1 MADMV
6 GAVMVVGAGIS
17 GMQTSLDLAESGF
30 KVYLVEKTSSIGG
43 VMAALDKTFPT
54 NDCAMCTIAPTLV
67 GTGRHHNIEVITCS
81 DIDKVE
87 GDIGN
92 FTVSLT
98 KHPRYINEEK
108 CTGCGLCA
116 QYCPREAISE
126 FDRGTGLR
134 SATFIPFP
142 QAVPLRY
149 RIDRDSCMGCGLCE
163 QYCKAN
169 AVDYGQEDEKITLNV
184 GSVVLSPGFETFDP
198 QIKSEY
204 GFGVFDNVVTSM
216 QFERILNASGPFA
229 GSVLRPSDGKHPM
242 KIAWIQCIG
251 SRDVKV
257 DRQFCSAVCCTYAT
271 KEAIIAKEHTK
282 GTECQIFFMDMRTFG
297 KGFDE
302 YYERAKKEYGVKYTR
317 CRVAHVEEIPTT
329 NDLKIVYR
337 TESGDLKEEVF
348 NLVVLSVGL
357 ETTEE
362 IKELGRKFNVDLN
375 KYGYCSTRIFSP
387 LKTSREGVYVSGVF
401 SSPKDIPDTV
411 AQASGAAVKASG
423 PISSERDSLVTVKEY
438 PHEKEVAGQEPRIGV
453 FCCHCGINIGGVVD
467 VPQVTE
473 YAKSLPNVVHTEH
486 NLYTCSQDTQKKI
499 REKIKEHDLNRVI
512 VASCTPR
519 THEPLFQN
527 TVKEAGLNPYLFEL
541 TSTREHSSW
550 VHKNDPDAATEKA
563 KHLVAMAVEKVRRN
577 KSVKKIP
584 VQCTNA
590 ALIVGGGIA
599 GLTAALDLANQ
610 GSRVYIVEKEK
621 ELGGNLRNI
630 HHTLTGEDPGKF
642 LDDIIAQVNKNKEI
656 EVFADATLDNV
667 TGYIGNFGAAI
678 TQNGNLHEVKAGAII
693 VATGAKE
700 LKPHGQYMYGEDPRV
715 MTQLEYDELLSKSD
729 SKYKTVVMVQCV
741 GSREEGRE
749 YCSRVC
755 CSEAVK
761 NAIKTKDQNPAT
773 NVYVLYRD
781 LRTYGF
787 REEFY
792 KEAREKGIFFLS
804 YSRDDK
810 PIVENIGEKLT
821 VSINDNI
828 LKKKLVFKPDALVLS
843 SATIPPEENEELAK
857 ILKIPLTEHGFFL
870 EAHMKIKPVDFAAA
884 GIFMCGMGHSP
895 KFLDETISQASGAA
909 SRAMTILSKTELYTE
924 GISAVVDEKRCTGC
938 GLCEANCAYDA
949 IKVED
954 EMGYAQVNE
963 ALCMGCGAC
972 SCMCPSNVPY
982 LRQFEP
988 GQLMS
993 MVDKALY

>member
-1 MADMV
+1 MVEKV
-6 GAVMVVGAGIS
+6 GAVLVVGGGIS

-81 DIDKVE
+81 DIDEVE
-87 GDIGN
+87 GEIGN
-92 FTVSLT
+92 FTVQLT

-126 FDRGTGLR
+126 FDRGVGLR

-149 RIDRDSCMGCGLCE
+149 RIDREQCMGCGLCE

-169 AVDYGQEDEKITLNV
+169 AVDYGQEEEKISLNV
-184 GSVVLSPGFETFDP
+184 GSIVLSPGFKTFDP
-198 QIKSEY
+198 TIKSEY
-204 GFGVFDNVVTSM
+204 GYGVYDNVVTAM

-257 DRQFCSAVCCTYAT
+257 NRRYCSAVCCTYAT
-271 KEAIIAKEHTK
+271 KEAIIAKDHTK
-282 GTECQIFFMDMRTFG
+282 GTECHIFYMDIRTFG

-302 YYERAKKEYGVKYTR
+302 YYERAKKEYGVNYTR
-317 CRVAHVEEIPTT
+317 CRVAHVEEVPQT

-337 TESGDLKEEVF
+337 TEEGELAEEVF

-357 ETTEE
+357 EPPENIE
-362 IKELGRKFNVDLN
+362 ELGKKFGIELN
-375 KYGYCSTRIFSP
+375 DYGFCKTDMFTP
-387 LKTSREGVYVSGVF
+387 LETSRAGVYVSGSF

-411 AQASGAAVKASG
+411 AQASGAAIKASE
-423 PISSERDSLVTVKEY
+423 PIFSQRDTLVTVKEY
-438 PHEKEVAGQEPRIGV
+438 PPEKEVFGEEPRIGV

-467 VPQVTE
+467 VPALTE
-473 YAKSLPNVVHTEH
+473 FAKTLPNVVHTEH
-486 NLYTCSQDTQKKI
+486 NLYTCSQDTQGKI
-499 REKIKEHDLNRVI
+499 RDKIKEHDLNRVI

-527 TVKEAGLNPYLFEL
+527 TVKDAGLNPFLFEL

-550 VHKNDPDAATEKA
+550 VHKNEPEKATEKA
-563 KHLVAMAVEKVRRN
+563 KHLVAMAVEKSRRN
-577 KSVKKIP
+577 KLVIKSP
-584 VQCTNA
+584 VECINA

-599 GLTAALDLANQ
+599 GMTAALDLARQ
-610 GSRVYIVEKEK
+610 KSKVYIVEKEN
-621 ELGGNLRNI
+621 ELGGNLHNI
-630 HHTLTGEDPGKF
+630 HHTLTGDDPEKF
-642 LDDIIAQVNKNKEI
+642 LQDIIKKVEENENI
-656 EVFADATLDNV
+656 EVFLEASLSDIN
-667 TGYIGNFGAAI
+667 GYIGNFKANI
-678 TQNGNLHEVKAGAII
+678 SQKDNENEVECGIVI

-700 LKPHGQYMYGEDPRV
+700 LKPEGKYRYGEDPRV
-715 MTQLEYDELLSKSD
+715 MTQLEFDKKLHDKDFSGNN
-729 SKYKTVVMVQCV
+729 VVMIQCV

-755 CSEAVK
+755 CSEALK
-761 NAIKTKDQNPAT
+761 NALKTKELNPDA
-773 NVYVLYRD
+773 NVYILYRD
-781 LRTYGF
+781 VRTYGF

-792 KEAREKGIFFLS
+792 RQAREKGVFLIQ
-804 YSRDDK
+804 YNNDDCPK
-810 PIVENIGEKLT
+810 VVKDNEKLK
-821 VSINDNI
+821 VYVKDHI
-828 LKKKLVFKPDALVLS
+828 LKQKLVIEPDVLVLS
-843 SATIPPEENEELAK
+843 TATVPYKDNEKLAQT
-857 ILKIPLTEHGFFL
+857 LKIPTTEYGFFL

-884 GIFMCGMGHSP
+884 GIFLCGSAHSP
-895 KFLDETISQASGAA
+895 KFLDEAISQASGAA
-909 SRAMTILSKTELYTE
+909 SRAMTILAKKELFTE
-924 GISAVVDEKRCTGC
+924 GVAAVVDEQRCSGC
-938 GLCEANCAYDA
+938 GLCENNCSYDA
-949 IKVED
+949 IKVNNESGIA
-954 EMGYAQVNE
+954 EVNE
-963 ALCMGCGAC
+963 VLCMGCGAC
-972 SCMCPSNVPY
+972 SCICPSNVPY

-988 GQLMS
+988 SQLMA
-993 MVDKALY
+993 MVDRAL